1 MGTTVTFQRPD
12 GQSVQGYL
20 AEPAHAA
27 GAPAI
32 VVIQEWWGVN
42 AQIRG
47 VADRFASAGYAA
59 LVPDL
64 YRGKSTVEAEEAHH
78 LMTGLDFGDA
88 ATQDVRG
95 AVQFLKARGGKVGIT
110 GFCMGGALT
119 LLALGATPEA
129 DAGVVWYGCPPL
141 EYIDATKIKMP
152 VMGHWATQ
160 DEFFKVESVD
170 QLEAKLR
177 EGGVGIDFHRY
188 LAHHAFANETAVGP
202 GRIPATQYDPVWS
215 QQAWD
220 RTFRFLGR
228 WLG

>member
-1 MGTTVTFQRPD
+1 
-12 GQSVQGYL
+12 
-20 AEPAHAA
+20 
-27 GAPAI
+27 
-32 VVIQEWWGVN
+32 
-42 AQIRG
+42 
-47 VADRFASAGYAA
+47 
-59 LVPDL
+59 
-64 YRGKSTVEAEEAHH
+64 
-78 LMTGLDFGDA
+78 
-88 ATQDVRG
+88 VRG
-95 AVQFLKARGGKVGIT
+95 AVQLLKARGGKVGIT

-129 DAGVVWYGCPPL
+129 DAGLDWKGCPPL

-177 EGGVGIDFHRY
+177 EGGVRIDFHRY

-202 GRIPATQYDPVWS
+202 GRIPGTQYDPVWS